1 MLGAASPPGPHR
13 PQEVPVVPEKVLVFG
28 AGYLAGHIAARLH
41 ALGGQVA
48 VSSRRPPL
56 TAESR
61 RAGWHQVD
69 VESPRDVAALVGRVA
84 PDAVVVVHGP
94 SDITWCEAHHEEA
107 LTAHRGGARNIAAAL
122 DGRPVLLI
130 STDNVFTGHAES
142 HGESD
147 VPRPANAY
155 GRAKLAAEQELLATP
170 AALVLRVS
178 LVYGSG
184 DTGARPNFLT
194 SSIDTLRRGEP
205 LLVPDDHWN
214 TPVLVDDVARW
225 TASLLGAGRTGLLHL
240 GGPRRIGRADWA
252 RHIAQALGADPA
264 LVRPVPRV
272 DTGYACRPRNAC
284 LHSELANRLPELAP
298 HPPADVL
305 DSTDALI
312 SA

>member
-1 MLGAASPPGPHR
+1 
-13 PQEVPVVPEKVLVFG
+13 V
-28 AGYLAGHIAARLH
+28 
-41 ALGGQVA
+41 
-48 VSSRRPPL
+48 
-56 TAESR
+56 ESR
-61 RAGWHQVD
+61 RLRWHQVD
-69 VESPRDVAALVGRVA
+69 VESPRDVAALVRRVA

-94 SDITWCEAHHEEA
+94 SDITWCEAHSEEA
-107 LTAHRGGARNIAAAL
+107 LAAHLGGARNIAAAL

-130 STDNVFTGHAES
+130 STDNVFAGQAES

-147 VPRPANAY
+147 APQPGNAY
-155 GRAKLAAEQELLATP
+155 GRAKLAAERELLATP

-194 SSIDTLRRGEP
+194 SSTEALRRGVP

-225 TASLLGAGRTGLLHL
+225 TASLLGAGRTGVLHL

-252 RHIAQALGADPA
+252 RHIAEALGADSS
-264 LVRPVPRV
+264 LVRPTPRLG
-272 DTGYACRPRNAC
+272 TAYACRPRNAC
-284 LHSELANRLPELAP
+284 LHSELADRFPELTP
-298 HPPADVL
+298 YPPADVL
-305 DSTDALI
+305 HTTDALI